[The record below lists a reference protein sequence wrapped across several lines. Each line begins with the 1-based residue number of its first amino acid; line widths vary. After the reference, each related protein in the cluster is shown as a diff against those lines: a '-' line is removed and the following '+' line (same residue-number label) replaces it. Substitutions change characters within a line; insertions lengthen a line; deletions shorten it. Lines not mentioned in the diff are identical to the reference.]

1 MYDLRRVRRVRRARR
16 VRPLAELW
24 RHLPSCGDGCRAV
37 APPKSCGA
45 TKSSGAP
52 FNMLP
57 HSRPV
62 LAFSRDLVRAR
73 ARARVSVRVRVR
85 G

>member
-1 MYDLRRVRRVRRARR
+1 MLGVLGGLGVLGVLGVLDL
-16 VRPLAELW
+16 
-24 RHLPSCGDGCRAV
+24 LP
-37 APPKSCGA
+37 SCGA
-45 TKSSGAP
+45 TKSSGAT

>member
-1 MYDLRRVRRVRRARR
+1 MLGVLGV
-16 VRPLAELW
+16 LGL
-24 RHLPSCGDGCRAV
+24 LPSCGDGCRAV
-37 APPKSCGA
+37 APHQKSCGA
-45 TKSSGAP
+45 T

-73 ARARVSVRVRVR
+73 VRARAR
-85 G
+85 GWGQGWGWGWG